1 MGRMRFHNLC
11 NFGITLPD
19 NIYKVTYSNW
29 GDDNFVSSPQFH
41 ISLDLGYSLFVSGA
55 VLLIKVYVELVAEF
69 EKWKKVVSSFMRK
82 LVCSQKQ
89 NEVNQQKRHRHM
101 PPLNASCSYTS
112 CCPTENRRHGAARN
126 IWSIWMRRLPILPLS
141 ADFFFRALFLF
152 AKFSWHYLR
161 PTLLRVVMTE
171 IMGTIFR
178 YILSNII
185 VDFCLVTFYTDK
197 WQ

>member
-55 VLLIKVYVELVAEF
+55 LIVI
-69 EKWKKVVSSFMRK
+69 KVVSSFMRK

-141 ADFFFRALFLF
+141 ADFFSELFSFLRNSLDTTF
-152 AKFSWHYLR
+152 GPPFYGWLWLKLWEQFSDIYYR
-161 PTLLRVVMTE
+161 ILL
-171 IMGTIFR
+171 
-178 YILSNII
+178 L
-185 VDFCLVTFYTDK
+185 TFV
-197 WQ
+197 